1 MLVMLLSAVRA
12 QQTDN
17 SNIRKV
23 ALPMPA
29 DQMIKQVA
37 SKETE
42 FAGARNQ
49 YLFRQEV
56 TVNDIG
62 IGNTIN
68 GQYYRLSEVL
78 FDDTG
83 KRVEHI
89 LKMPQSTL
97 TALSISNEDLAG
109 FGVVT
114 PFALTADQVPNFQ
127 IDYVGKE
134 KIDELDTYVFDITPK
149 FMLPLLD
156 KIKRGKKVSA
166 GDAGGAEGRSFMG
179 RIWVDDRDLQIVKTS
194 GKAVP
199 EAKQRFPHFD
209 SYRENID
216 GKYWFPTY
224 VYGDDELDFGKSGGV
239 IHMRFIVKYTNYR
252 KFSGSIEL
260 VDEDA
265 PAKKPIKPGDKP
277 KN

>member
-1 MLVMLLSAVRA
+1 MKKLVVILMFALLLSGVSA
-12 QQTDN
+12 QQSEN
-17 SNIRKV
+17 ANIRKV

-56 TVNDIG
+56 TVNGIG

-68 GQYYRLSEVL
+68 GEYYRLSEVL

-114 PFALTADQVPNFQ
+114 PFALTSDQVPNFQ

-166 GDAGGAEGRSFMG
+166 G
-179 RIWVDDRDLQIVKTS
+179 
-194 GKAVP
+194 
-199 EAKQRFPHFD
+199 
-209 SYRENID
+209 
-216 GKYWFPTY
+216 
-224 VYGDDELDFGKSGGV
+224 
-239 IHMRFIVKYTNYR
+239 
-252 KFSGSIEL
+252 
-260 VDEDA
+260 
-265 PAKKPIKPGDKP
+265 
-277 KN
+277 

>member
-1 MLVMLLSAVRA
+1 MFALFLLSSVRA
-12 QQTDN
+12 HQSDN
-17 SNIRKV
+17 SSIRKV
-23 ALPMPA
+23 ALPMPQ
-29 DQMIKQVA
+29 DQMIQKVA

-56 TVNDIG
+56 TINEIG

-83 KRVEHI
+83 KRIERI
-89 LKMPQSTL
+89 LKMPQATL
-97 TALSISNEDLAG
+97 AGLLISNEDLAG

-114 PFALTADQVPNFQ
+114 PFALTTDQVPNFQ

-149 FMLPLLD
+149 FMLPILD
-156 KIKRGKKVSA
+156 KIKRGKKVSS
-166 GDAGGAEGRSFMG
+166 GDAGGVEGRSFMG
-179 RIWVDDRDLQIVKTS
+179 RIWIDDRDLQIVKTA

-199 EAKQRFPHFD
+199 EAKQRFPHFE

-224 VYGDDELDFGKSGGV
+224 VYGDDTLDFDKGPS
-239 IHMRFIVKYTNYR
+239 IHMRFEVKYSNYR
-252 KFSGSIEL
+252 KFSGAIEL
-260 VDEDA
+260 VDED
-265 PAKKPIKPGDKP
+265 PPKKPIKPGEKPDKP
-277 KN
+277 